1 MTGFSRRIGVRP
13 WQLLV
18 ALGANVVLGTLAPDA
33 RAGEAAYEID
43 TIVPLTGGAAFV
55 GKSMQDT
62 MQLSEKTL
70 NKAGGIGGR
79 PLHFVFHDDQSK
91 PQVAVQ
97 LANAAVAKRPAV
109 IFGSSITAMCNAMAP
124 LVANGPVMY
133 CLSPGVH
140 PPAGSYMLTANVSS
154 VDYLTAL
161 IRYFRLNGWVR
172 IAVIT
177 TIDSS
182 GQDADRGLDELARAS
197 ENRDI
202 TFVERAHFDPTDV
215 SVGAQIERI
224 RAAKP
229 QALIAWATGASIA
242 TAYRGLAQA
251 GLDVPVAPSTSTM
264 VQGQIRQY
272 EAFLPRQLYF
282 ATTE

>member
-79 PLHFVFHDDQSK
+79 PLHLVFHHDQSK

-97 LANAAVAKRPAV
+97 LANAPVAKRPAG
-109 IFGSSITAMCNAMAP
+109 IFAP
-124 LVANGPVMY
+124 
-133 CLSPGVH
+133 
-140 PPAGSYMLTANVSS
+140 PPTP
-154 VDYLTAL
+154 
-161 IRYFRLNGWVR
+161 
-172 IAVIT
+172 
-177 TIDSS
+177 
-182 GQDADRGLDELARAS
+182 QC
-197 ENRDI
+197 
-202 TFVERAHFDPTDV
+202 
-215 SVGAQIERI
+215 
-224 RAAKP
+224 KP
-229 QALIAWATGASIA
+229 
-242 TAYRGLAQA
+242 
-251 GLDVPVAPSTSTM
+251 
-264 VQGQIRQY
+264 
-272 EAFLPRQLYF
+272 
-282 ATTE
+282 